1 MTTWCVV
8 CLCPRGPERN
18 DYIKTFIWSCSFLL
32 LFLDEN
38 LINVDLGSRFYWL
51 FLFKK
56 VYRSV
61 LSQTEFSANVM
72 IGAAE
77 VRDPFVPSRLPVPDV
92 LARLGPTSLRLA
104 TESLRKFVVKAKV
117 YVNCRDSGKRKNK
130 NSSHQ
135 MDLKSEK
142 IQRILSK
149 VSHLR
154 HGLVLKT

>member
-1 MTTWCVV
+1 MKILSTSTQAQGFIDYF
-8 CLCPRGPERN
+8 CLSSKH
-18 DYIKTFIWSCSFLL
+18 DW
-32 LFLDEN
+32 
-38 LINVDLGSRFYWL
+38 
-51 FLFKK
+51 KK

-72 IGAAE
+72 IGAAQ
-77 VRDPFVPSRLPVPDV
+77 VCDSFVPSWLAVPNV
-92 LARLGPTSLRLA
+92 LKWLGPPSLRFA

-117 YVNCRDSGKRKNK
+117 YVNCQDLGEQKNK

-154 HGLVLKT
+154 HGWFWKL